1 MHEYKK
7 QIIHILYGS
16 IALLFPFLE
25 LKYLIPIVLIGGVFL
40 SRLSPNSP
48 LPFNAIFNILA
59 SESDYKD
66 RKLIGTLYLL
76 FSTLILLILSWIL
89 YLPLYIVGAAIA
101 ITTFG
106 DGTGTIVGLIT
117 GKSET
122 LGKKTST
129 KLGFPSVQHH
139 SCFYT
144 PHSTVYSSLTLL
156 IVGAISAVIIGYWIS
171 AEIPLEK
178 EIPLE
183 NIVFL
188 SLIGAMTGAL
198 LESISIKVDDN
209 LTVPFGA
216 AMAMWLFACLDYS
229 VPITYLLLAFIF
241 ALALSVLAYKAKI
254 ADVSAL
260 LSATLLGVL
269 VIVFSGITWLIIL
282 LTFFI
287 LGGGFT
293 RYKYKYKLSKGL
305 AQKKSGIRTYKNVFS
320 NSLVAL
326 IFAVS
331 YGLFPQYR
339 DLCLFAF
346 LGSVATA
353 IGDTLASEIGST
365 AKVKPYLITTFKQ
378 VEPGIDGAISI
389 LGELSALVGS
399 SIIALLAVGMG
410 VVPAEGLYSSMLIV
424 VSSGFIGTNIDS
436 LLGAT
441 LQQKGLLSNNGV
453 NLVATL
459 AGSIVSVFFFY
470 IT

>member
-1 MHEYKK
+1 MQEYKK

-16 IALLFPFLE
+16 IALLFPFIE

-40 SRLSPNSP
+40 AFVSPNSP
-48 LPFNAIFNILA
+48 LPFKSIFHLLA

-89 YLPLYIVGAAIA
+89 GLPLYIVGAAIA

-117 GKSET
+117 EKSDGERPKGATSET
-122 LGKKTST
+122 IGKKT
-129 KLGFPSVQHH
+129 
-139 SCFYT
+139 
-144 PHSTVYSSLTLL
+144 STVYSSLTLL
-156 IVGAISAVIIGYWIS
+156 IIGAISAVIIGYWIAIS
-171 AEIPLEK
+171 SGIPVV
-178 EIPLE
+178 IE

-216 AMAMWLFACLDYS
+216 AMAMWLFACLEYS
-229 VPITYLLLAFIF
+229 VPITYLILAFIF
-241 ALALSVLAYKAKI
+241 ALTLSIIAYKAKI

-269 VIVFSGITWLIIL
+269 VIVFSHITWLIIL

-326 IFAVS
+326 IFAVLW
-331 YGLFPQYR
+331 GLFPQYR

-378 VEPGIDGAISI
+378 VEPGIDGAISV
-389 LGELSALVGS
+389 LGELSAFFGS
-399 SIIALLAVGMG
+399 TIIALLAIGMG
-410 VVPAEGLYSSMLIV
+410 IINEEYFIAFLIV
-424 VSSGFIGTNIDS
+424 VFGGFIGTNIDS

-453 NLVATL
+453 NLVATW
-459 AGSIVSVFFFY
+459 AGAIVSVGTY
-470 IT
+470 CLAS